1 MKMKNQARVR
11 FLLPVLTLVCCLF
24 AGTASAQSVPVT
36 LRVSDAPLEQVLSA
50 IEKQTTYLFV
60 YDKNVDVARRG
71 SIDVKDTPLN
81 NVLNTLFQSS
91 DIAYAVENTSIV
103 LSQKAPAAQPGQ
115 PVTVTGKVVDA
126 SGMPVIGAAVIVK
139 GTTIG
144 TSTGVDGDFSLQVPP
159 PSADAVLEINYLGYE
174 EDSESVNIYLE
185 SEKVIQPKKVETA
198 VSLLYNLF
206 DDQLNIVHIIVN
218 GNRKSQRLNYPDRY
232 LYQNF

>member
-11 FLLPVLTLVCCLF
+11 FLLPVLTRVCCLF

-60 YDKNVDVARRG
+60 YDKNVDVACRV

-115 PVTVTGKVVDA
+115 PVTVTGKDPSFLRLSTA
-126 SGMPVIGAAVIVK
+126 STALLTYFQSTVNSAPSAVLCISGCGGVAVI
-139 GTTIG
+139 
-144 TSTGVDGDFSLQVPP
+144 P
-159 PSADAVLEINYLGYE
+159 
-174 EDSESVNIYLE
+174 
-185 SEKVIQPKKVETA
+185 
-198 VSLLYNLF
+198 
-206 DDQLNIVHIIVN
+206 H
-218 GNRKSQRLNYPDRY
+218 R
-232 LYQNF
+232 